1 MFKRC
6 VCILALL
13 AVAGIAQAGKEEL
26 RMIAPLNQ
34 AMPLASFTE
43 EKLSGGILKDL
54 GDAIARR
61 LERPVAYV
69 SVAGDQVAAVLSA
82 GKADGICYVRPFWID
97 GDFDWS
103 RPLIPDSELVASHPD
118 VPVVRS
124 LLDLRDR
131 PVGTVTAYR
140 YPRVEQVLG
149 LRFRRIDS
157 PTMEENLRNVMLG
170 GARHTVLARSTLDYQ
185 LKVNKSLKLRPDLTF
200 ASFSAQCAFSRRG
213 KVAFT
218 EVNKAINSLIDD
230 GSVRQILAR
239 YR

>member
-1 MFKRC
+1 MFKPFVC
-6 VCILALL
+6 VAAVWALAGP
-13 AVAGIAQAGKEEL
+13 AAGGDAL

-34 AMPLASFTE
+34 TMPLASYDN
-43 EKLSGGILKDL
+43 EKLTGGIIKDL

-61 LERPVAYV
+61 IGRRAVFV
-69 SVAGDQVAAVLSA
+69 SVAGEQVGRALAA

-97 GDFDWS
+97 GDFHWS

-131 PVGTVTAYR
+131 PVGTVTSYR

-149 LRFRRIDS
+149 LRFQRVDS
-157 PTMEENLRNVMLG
+157 PTMEENLRGVMQG
-170 GARHTVLARSTLDYQ
+170 KARYTVIARSTLAYQ
-185 LKVNKSLKLRPDLTF
+185 MKVNKSLKLRADLTF
-200 ASFSAQCAFSRRG
+200 ASFTAQCAFSQRG
-213 KVAFT
+213 NIPFRD
-218 EVNKAINSLIDD
+218 VNKAINALIDD
-230 GSVRQILAR
+230 GSVRRILAR